1 MLVGTPDRL
10 GTALTKKGYL
20 ALNKDVLNLDHCGG
34 PYDLTEANRETG
46 YHPWPGTLAEQAVIA
61 FFKANPTRIARKR
74 LLHLG
79 IGNSSIFRAVGDQ
92 VSKFVGLTVGL
103 PEKIHFE
110 QTFGHPAHAEIH
122 FASKHDP
129 RNYDKIVGPFD
140 IIVDVNLKSFACCE
154 QHFQDMMA
162 LYVDRLA
169 PDGVIITAATGLR
182 FGWSAA
188 KRLAN
193 TPGVSAGE
201 AGRSWRILGEQ
212 GVQQLGERYGLTLE
226 KHAVRGV
233 AHWHGQFDLSGEP
246 DIADESLWLLRKG

>member
-1 MLVGTPDRL
+1 
-10 GTALTKKGYL
+10 
-20 ALNKDVLNLDHCGG
+20 
-34 PYDLTEANRETG
+34 
-46 YHPWPGTLAEQAVIA
+46 
-61 FFKANPTRIARKR
+61 
-74 LLHLG
+74 
-79 IGNSSIFRAVGDQ
+79 
-92 VSKFVGLTVGL
+92 
-103 PEKIHFE
+103 
-110 QTFGHPAHAEIH
+110 
-122 FASKHDP
+122 
-129 RNYDKIVGPFD
+129 
-140 IIVDVNLKSFACCE
+140 
-154 QHFQDMMA
+154 MMA

-169 PDGVIITAATGLR
+169 PNGVMITAATGLR

>member
-1 MLVGTPDRL
+1 
-10 GTALTKKGYL
+10 
-20 ALNKDVLNLDHCGG
+20 
-34 PYDLTEANRETG
+34 
-46 YHPWPGTLAEQAVIA
+46 
-61 FFKANPTRIARKR
+61 
-74 LLHLG
+74 
-79 IGNSSIFRAVGDQ
+79 
-92 VSKFVGLTVGL
+92 
-103 PEKIHFE
+103 
-110 QTFGHPAHAEIH
+110 
-122 FASKHDP
+122 
-129 RNYDKIVGPFD
+129 
-140 IIVDVNLKSFACCE
+140 VNLKSFACCE

-188 KRLAN
+188 TRLAN

-201 AGRSWRILGEQ
+201 AARSWRILGEQ

-246 DIADESLWLLRKG
+246 EIADESLWLLRKG